1 MIKIGEWLHQ
11 QALEGLFAYTKTQ
24 FTGQD
29 KWRSQE
35 ACLYLFNMLVSDFED
50 RSEPVAPE
58 VAQAHI
64 ELINYA
70 IGEPAVHSQRP
81 HLALSIPL
89 TSAKVKST
97 RSFGPEASL
106 SLAHLPKDF
115 HPSLPFWTAQLNVPA
130 ETTRSLFKSHVS
142 RLLRALSIPATCP
155 LIARFLCLWRST
167 ASWTARI

>member
-1 MIKIGEWLHQ
+1 LIKIGEWLHQ

-29 KWRSQE
+29 NWRSQE

-70 IGEPAVHSQRP
+70 IGEPAVHFQP
-81 HLALSIPL
+81 AHLFIPVPL
-89 TSAKVKST
+89 TREQVKST
-97 RSFGPEASL
+97 LSFGLEAS
-106 SLAHLPKDF
+106 SSPAHLPKDS
-115 HPSLPFWTAQLNVPA
+115 HPSLLSWTAQLSRSA
-130 ETTRSLFKSHVS
+130 ETTQSLSKSHVS
-142 RLLRALSIPATCP
+142 RPLRAL
-155 LIARFLCLWRST
+155 
-167 ASWTARI
+167 